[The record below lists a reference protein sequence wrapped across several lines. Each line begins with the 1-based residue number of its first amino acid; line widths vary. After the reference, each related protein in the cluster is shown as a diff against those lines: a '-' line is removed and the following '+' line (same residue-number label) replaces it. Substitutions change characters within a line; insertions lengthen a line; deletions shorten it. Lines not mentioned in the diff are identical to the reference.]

1 MGTPK
6 YQWFYGDGGVST
18 EKDPFHVY
26 KMPGEYTVI
35 RVRTADGIEDIDSVT
50 VRVYDWY
57 LNEDLHVA
65 YTNKCIK
72 CAVYSHQGVGMVE
85 RGGTNWVWPEAW
97 VGTCNGFDKINN
109 HISLV
114 IDNASG
120 KFYQIG
126 LPEQWLDRLDL
137 LSEYGQG
144 GYEISSWFKLKEHIS
159 TQGEFEDVRHE
170 ESYVY
175 MRPFNERNKA
185 LDGYDSNTGM
195 RNNFHVGAK
204 LYTNGDL
211 NHEAEINRVPL
222 KADYVFR
229 EKVQAPRIQLQVN
242 FSASA
247 WRCVGVAN
255 KVEELDKKRGPL
267 YNTKSETVWQ
277 REFNSRNLWVSR
289 DSTNPVLDRTN
300 GNTISG
306 TWDSLIVGPDGID
319 NSGMFFNATTGLNLT
334 LTDIER
340 STLIFWVNDI
350 IANTTI
356 FTFGGGKSIALEL
369 DGDEYDLVINN
380 GVKTVNISLGYRGD
394 EWAMI
399 AIRFTVDGAR
409 AVINQ
414 TSLGLHNIIM
424 GSYGGVTTI
433 MNTTVGSLFDIQR
446 IPRDVSEHALG
457 YYYQNVTTEHGNN
470 FLPVMR

>member
-1 MGTPK
+1 
-6 YQWFYGDGGVST
+6 
-18 EKDPFHVY
+18 
-26 KMPGEYTVI
+26 
-35 RVRTADGIEDIDSVT
+35 
-50 VRVYDWY
+50 
-57 LNEDLHVA
+57 
-65 YTNKCIK
+65 
-72 CAVYSHQGVGMVE
+72 
-85 RGGTNWVWPEAW
+85 
-97 VGTCNGFDKINN
+97 
-109 HISLV
+109 
-114 IDNASG
+114 
-120 KFYQIG
+120 
-126 LPEQWLDRLDL
+126 

-340 STLIFWVNDI
+340 STLIFWINDI

-380 GVKTVNISLGYRGD
+380 GVKTVNIPLGYRGD

-424 GSYGGVTTI
+424 GSYGGATTI